1 MYLTHFSFSS
11 CTFSHFQRNGPA
23 TSSCTTS
30 TTTRKKR
37 SSSSHHKSSATQPN
51 TLLSNNGKFEDSNYT
66 SVQSRRSKKHN
77 SPNSPPSNN
86 EETLTNNGNSL
97 LHSLSYNSLVD
108 LESVFNQPQ
117 YVSFRNRLHL
127 YGYVNR
133 QQSYNYDDTHLLV
146 LRSSTVGS
154 NVSSKLSRKSTDSL
168 VPKPPKQRKPIYE
181 SGEEILYPIFPIS
194 EADSEE
200 ASKCSAEILEAS
212 LYYKEPVEPII
223 IEDVKIPY
231 KLESL
236 KGALKTDD
244 NEALIEALMSVQETQ
259 VEYAFEYD
267 EDDDDIE
274 DEQKKRQRLVQ
285 ILCLGAIGLGIVT
298 VSSIYVA
305 FYLNQINH
313 NQ

>member
-1 MYLTHFSFSS
+1 MYLTHFSYSS
-11 CTFSHFQRNGPA
+11 CTFPHFQRNGPA
-23 TSSCTTS
+23 TSSCTT
-30 TTTRKKR
+30 TRKTS
-37 SSSSHHKSSATQPN
+37 SSSSHHKSSAIQHK
-51 TLLSNNGKFEDSNYT
+51 TLLSSDSG
-66 SVQSRRSKKHN
+66 VQSRRSKNQN
-77 SPNSPPSNN
+77 SPNSPPSIH
-86 EETLTNNGNSL
+86 EETSANDDNNL

-108 LESVFNQPQ
+108 VESVFDQPQ
-117 YVSFRNRLHL
+117 YISFRNRLHL

-133 QQSYNYDDTHLLV
+133 QQSYNSYDTHLRL
-146 LRSSTVGS
+146 LRSSTNNS
-154 NVSSKLSRKSTDSL
+154 NVSGKLSRNSTDSL
-168 VPKPPKQRKPIYE
+168 VPKIPKLRKPIYE

-212 LYYKEPVEPII
+212 MYYKEPVEPII
-223 IEDVKIPY
+223 VEDVKIPY
-231 KLESL
+231 ELENQKSVL
-236 KGALKTDD
+236 KSND
-244 NEALIEALMSVQETQ
+244 NEALLALMGLQETQ

-267 EDDDDIE
+267 EDDDDVE

-313 NQ
+313 KQ